1 MPDHLRLDSPG
12 STLVIAIDDGTP
24 SILHWGEVL
33 DPDEDIPSLR
43 AAQAR
48 PVPHAGLEQP
58 SPISLMADAGRGYRG
73 HPGLA
78 VHRGGQDFVTDLRV
92 ETLSCTDDAITLNLV
107 DAQACLAVS
116 LIYRLDHRSDVLEI
130 GTIVT
135 NTGNTSLQLDWCA
148 SLVLPVPAQM
158 AELVASGGRWCREF
172 VLERTPLPA
181 RSWLAE
187 NRTGR
192 TSHQNVPALTLGSA
206 GFSETSG
213 LIFGAVLAWSGNH
226 RILLDRLADDRRV
239 LQCGSLFLPGEVIL
253 AAGASHKVPPA
264 YATCSGA
271 GLGTYSAKWHRFVR
285 DRVLPT
291 LHGPRKVHL
300 NTWEAIYFDHDVP
313 TLQRLADAAAAIGV
327 ERFVLDDG
335 WFLNRSDDHRA
346 LGDWTADPTKYP
358 DGLTPLIDHV
368 RALGMEFG
376 LWVEP
381 EMVNPDSDLFRAH
394 PDWILNVPGR
404 PPITGRHQYVLDL
417 GRPEVFTY
425 LFDALDQLLTAN
437 AIGYLKWD
445 MNRDLT
451 APGHDGVASVDQ
463 QTRAVY
469 HLIDKLRA
477 RHPYVEIE
485 SCASGG
491 ARADFGILART
502 HRVWPSDCN
511 DALERIAILRG
522 FGLYLPPEI
531 MGAHIG
537 PRPAHTTGRR
547 LDFGFQAAVALF
559 GHFGLELDVTKL
571 DDVEREMLGRWIAR
585 YKQHRALLHAG
596 VSVRLEADDT
606 GLIANGVIAHD
617 REEALI
623 CCARVSTSPAIIAPP
638 LRLPGLDPA
647 RRYAVRIIERT
658 DHHSRQMRKTTSF
671 IDGEIIRLSGAAL
684 AAAGVQLPNLA
695 PESAVLIHVMS

>member
-1 MPDHLRLDSPG
+1 MPDHLRLDSAC

-24 SILHWGEVL
+24 SILHWGEAL
-33 DPDEDIPSLR
+33 APDEDIPSLR

-48 PVPHAGLEQP
+48 PVPHAGLEHP
-58 SPISLMADAGRGYRG
+58 SPISLVADAGRGYSG
-73 HPGLA
+73 YPGLA
-78 VHRGGQDFVTDLRV
+78 VHRGGHDFVTDLRV
-92 ETLSCTDDAITLNLV
+92 QTQSCTDDTITLNLV
-107 DAQACLAVS
+107 DAQAGLAVT
-116 LIYRLDHRSDVLEI
+116 LIYQLDQRSDVLEI

-135 NTGNTSLQLDWCA
+135 NTGNASLQLDWCA
-148 SLVLPVPAQM
+148 SLVLPMPAQM

-226 RILLDRLADDRRV
+226 RILLDRLADGRRV
-239 LQCGSLFLPGEVIL
+239 LQCGSLFLPGEMIL
-253 AAGASHKVPPA
+253 GAGASYEVPRA
-264 YATCSGA
+264 YATWSVA
-271 GLGTYSAKWHRFVR
+271 GLGAYSAKWHRFAR
-285 DRVLPT
+285 DRVLPP
-291 LHGPRKVHL
+291 LRGPRKVHL

-335 WFLNRSDDHRA
+335 WFLNRCDDRRA
-346 LGDWTADPTKYP
+346 LGDWTTDPTKYP

-368 RALGMEFG
+368 RARGMEFG

-417 GRPEVFTY
+417 DRPEVFTY
-425 LFDALDQLLTAN
+425 LFDALDRLLTAN
-437 AIGYLKWD
+437 AVGYLKWD

-451 APGHDGVASVDQ
+451 APGHDGVASVDR

-477 RHPYVEIE
+477 RHPDVEIE

-571 DDVEREMLGRWIAR
+571 DDVEREILGRWISR
-585 YKQHRALLHAG
+585 YKQHRNLLHGG

-617 REEALI
+617 RGEALI

-647 RRYAVRIIERT
+647 RRYAVGIIERT
-658 DHHSRQMRKTTSF
+658 DHHSRQMRKTTGF
-671 IDGEIIRLSGAAL
+671 IDGEIVRLSGAAL

-695 PESAVLIHVMS
+695 PESAVLIHVTS

>member
-24 SILHWGEVL
+24 TILHWGEAL
-33 DPDEDIPSLR
+33 APDEDIPSLR
-43 AAQAR
+43 ASQAR
-48 PVPHAGLEQP
+48 PVPHAGLEHP
-58 SPISLMADAGRGYRG
+58 SPISLVADAGRGYAG

-78 VHRGGQDFVTDLRV
+78 VHRGGHDFVTDLRV
-92 ETLSCTDDAITLNLV
+92 QTQSCTDDTITLNLV
-107 DAQACLAVS
+107 DAQAGIAVT
-116 LIYRLDHRSDVLEI
+116 LIYQLDHRSDVLKI
-130 GTIVT
+130 RTTVT
-135 NTGNTSLQLDWCA
+135 NTGNAPLQLDWCA
-148 SLVLPVPAQM
+148 SLVLPIPAQM

-206 GFSETSG
+206 GFSETCG
-213 LIFGAVLAWSGNH
+213 LVFGAVLAWSGNH
-226 RILLDRLADDRRV
+226 RILLDRLPDGRRV

-253 AAGASHKVPPA
+253 AAGASHEVPCA
-264 YATCSGA
+264 YATCSVA

-285 DRVLPT
+285 DCVLPP
-291 LHGPRKVHL
+291 LRGPRKVHL

-335 WFLNRSDDHRA
+335 WFLNRSDDRRA
-346 LGDWTADPTKYP
+346 LGDWTTDPTKYP

-417 GRPEVFTY
+417 DRPEVVTY

-451 APGHDGVASVDQ
+451 APGHDGVASVDR

-477 RHPYVEIE
+477 RHPDVEIE

-537 PRPAHTTGRR
+537 PRPSHTTGRR

-571 DDVEREMLGRWIAR
+571 DDVEREMLGRWISR
-585 YKQHRALLHAG
+585 YKQHRALLHGG

-617 REEALI
+617 RGEALI

-638 LRLPGLDPA
+638 LRFPGLDPA
-647 RRYAVRIIERT
+647 RRYSVRIIERT
-658 DHHSRQMRKTTSF
+658 DHHSRQMRKTTGF
-671 IDGEIIRLSGAAL
+671 IDGEMIRLSGAAL

-695 PESAVLIHVMS
+695 PESAVLIHVAS